1 MGFIGSA
8 NTITIRAR
16 LTKLGREKI
25 ISNNNTIFSHFV
37 LGDSDAN
44 YYTSAIL
51 PTGKIPS
58 NSGDL
63 GVNGGT
69 NDNITDG
76 VGVNSKLYVS
86 SPPQT
91 LKPVYANS
99 SNITSDISIV
109 GESTVSGS
117 NLTYVTISKSATTTD
132 FTNLFKSLSLPI
144 KSSNINT
151 FVSVNSANG
160 GWSDTPFSGLGNS
173 NILLAVINNDQ
184 YGEMIDGKSIKM
196 ELPVYTGYTTGGTP
210 TGVTTYTIYSTF
222 PSTNIT
228 PGVLDGQYKDKSN
241 YPQTL
246 FGNQINVSYLVSDQI
261 QRPNN
266 EATKSWATGYDTN
279 NPFSQGGKKTI
290 NIQTTTTLNSDRIAG
305 VAYLDKGFL
314 AITDPT
320 IVNNIAIDFS
330 GDPATNI
337 INTSLGLYYYSASTY
352 NTVINSIQ
360 NDLVQNIVCVAEM
373 NEFVK
378 TQNETIG
385 IYDKPRISEIGI
397 TDSSGNI
404 LAIGKTDRHI
414 PRCGTDMVTFDVQIV
429 I

>member
-132 FTNLFKSLSLPI
+132 FTN
-144 KSSNINT
+144 IN
-151 FVSVNSANG
+151 
-160 GWSDTPFSGLGNS
+160 
-173 NILLAVINNDQ
+173 
-184 YGEMIDGKSIKM
+184 
-196 ELPVYTGYTTGGTP
+196 
-210 TGVTTYTIYSTF
+210 
-222 PSTNIT
+222 
-228 PGVLDGQYKDKSN
+228 
-241 YPQTL
+241 
-246 FGNQINVSYLVSDQI
+246 
-261 QRPNN
+261 
-266 EATKSWATGYDTN
+266 
-279 NPFSQGGKKTI
+279 
-290 NIQTTTTLNSDRIAG
+290 
-305 VAYLDKGFL
+305 
-314 AITDPT
+314 
-320 IVNNIAIDFS
+320 
-330 GDPATNI
+330 
-337 INTSLGLYYYSASTY
+337 
-352 NTVINSIQ
+352 
-360 NDLVQNIVCVAEM
+360 
-373 NEFVK
+373 
-378 TQNETIG
+378 
-385 IYDKPRISEIGI
+385 
-397 TDSSGNI
+397 
-404 LAIGKTDRHI
+404 
-414 PRCGTDMVTFDVQIV
+414 
-429 I
+429 